1 MMQLLPDIED
11 YPERVP
17 EGITDWDARI
27 LRVLSQLDPRHLFRR
42 DWGGDH
48 GFARAVRTELAA
60 LEAGTPGLRLR
71 DKALRLRRSVR
82 RGRVAD
88 AALVPVLA
96 EVCAAA
102 SRVLGKMPFD
112 VQIVVVRSLFD
123 GDIAEMGTGEGKS
136 LTAAIGAATLA
147 LSGRR
152 VHVMTVNDYLAARD
166 AETFGPLFT
175 ELGLTVGCVD
185 DKTPPDGRNAIYR
198 ADVVFSAAK
207 NILFDYL
214 RDQTGPTAPD
224 LRGLGRKLLSLRAGD
239 RPSGGASILQG
250 LDAVIVDEADSV
262 LIDQAATPFILS
274 AGEAALGG
282 LDTPTL
288 RHVLDMARALR
299 EGRDFRRSEAL
310 RRVILTDA
318 GRDLLAARAVGAQG
332 LAAVAPVRDH
342 LAAQA
347 LVALHMLERD
357 RDYLLTDKGLA
368 IIDES
373 TGRLM
378 PDRQWSEGLH
388 QFVELK
394 EGLEPSEI
402 RTTLGRITFQRFF
415 PRYRHIC
422 GMTGTARAA
431 ARELSEIYGL
441 RVRRILPRRP
451 DIRVWT
457 PVRILPTLEAKW
469 QAVAELAA
477 GLQAKGAPVLIGTRT
492 LAASQACSA
501 ALSALG
507 LAHDLLTAEHVAQ
520 EAEIV
525 ARAGEVGRITVATN
539 MAGRGTDILLS
550 DAARMAGGLQVILT
564 ELHGNS
570 RIDRQLC
577 GRCGRQGDPG
587 TVHRLLSLGDDLL
600 ETEGPLS
607 RLSLRLL
614 LAGGGM
620 LGGARLGTALCHL
633 GMRLLQGRQTRRA
646 ERARALLAKQE
657 RLRERQLAL
666 SGRLE

>member
-1 MMQLLPDIED
+1 MTIRILPDIED
-11 YPERVP
+11 YPERATP
-17 EGITDWDARI
+17 SFTDWDARI
-27 LRVLSQLDPRHLFRR
+27 LRLLSRLDPRRVTRR
-42 DWGGDH
+42 PWGGEH
-48 GFARAVRTELAA
+48 AFARAVSVQSETIRA
-60 LEAGTPGLRLR
+60 LPFDPARLR
-71 DKALRLRRSVR
+71 EKALRLRRAAR
-82 RGRVAD
+82 LGRVSD
-88 AALVPVLA
+88 AVLVPVLA
-96 EVCAAA
+96 EVCETA
-102 SRVLGKMPFD
+102 SRVLGKRPFD
-112 VQIVVVRSLFD
+112 VQIVVVRALFD
-123 GDIAEMGTGEGKS
+123 GEIAEMGTGEGKS

-152 VHVMTVNDYLAARD
+152 VHVMTVNDYLARRD
-166 AETFGPLFT
+166 AETFGPLFAA
-175 ELGLTVGCVD
+175 LGLSVGAITGD
-185 DKTPPDGRNAIYR
+185 TPMEGRNAIYR
-198 ADVVFSAAK
+198 TDVVFSAAK

-214 RDQTGPTAPD
+214 RDKTGPDAAD
-224 LRGLGRKLLSLRAGD
+224 LHGLPRKLLKLSRGDGAGQ
-239 RPSGGASILQG
+239 AAILQG

-282 LDTPTL
+282 LDTATL
-288 RHVLDMARALR
+288 IRILDLARGLR
-299 EGRDFRRSEAL
+299 EGSDFRRSEAL
-310 RRVILTDA
+310 RRVNLTDA
-318 GRDLLAARAVGAQG
+318 GRLRLAAQATGDAG
-332 LAAVAPVRDH
+332 LVAVAPVREH

-347 LVALHMLERD
+347 LVALHMLERN
-357 RDYLLTDKGLA
+357 RDYVLTDEGLA

-415 PRYRHIC
+415 PRYRLVC

-431 ARELSEIYGL
+431 ARELWEVYGL

-451 DIRVWT
+451 DIRLW
-457 PVRILPTLEAKW
+457 PKIRILPDAAAKW
-469 QAVAELAA
+469 AEVAALAWELS
-477 GLQAKGAPVLIGTRT
+477 QRGAPVLIGTRS
-492 LAASQACSA
+492 LAASKACSA
-501 ALSALG
+501 TLHVLDLPHA
-507 LAHDLLTAEHVAQ
+507 LLTAEHVAE

-525 ARAGEVGRITVATN
+525 SEAGQAGRITVATN

-550 DAARMAGGLQVILT
+550 DTARAAGGLHVILT

-587 TVHRLLSLGDDLL
+587 VVHRVLSLQD
-600 ETEGPLS
+600 EIVTSEGPLAVAALGWLL
-607 RLSLRLL
+607 RFGGERACHAGMVVLQSL
-614 LAGGGM
+614 
-620 LGGARLGTALCHL
+620 
-633 GMRLLQGRQTRRA
+633 QTRRA
-646 ERARALLAKQE
+646 ERSRADLARQE
-657 RLRERQLAL
+657 RQRERQLAL

>member
-1 MMQLLPDIED
+1 MQNLLPEIEE
-11 YPERVP
+11 YPERIP
-17 EGITDWDARI
+17 LGITDWDARI
-27 LRVLSQLDPRHLFRR
+27 LRVLTQMDPRHLFRR
-42 DWGGDH
+42 SWGGAH
-48 GFARAVRTELAA
+48 PFAARVRAELAG
-60 LEAGTPGLRLR
+60 LEQQPFSPERLR

-88 AALVPVLA
+88 AVLVPVLA

-102 SRVLGKMPFD
+102 ARVLDKMPFD
-112 VQIVVVRSLFD
+112 VQIVVIRSLFN
-123 GDIAEMGTGEGKS
+123 GEIAEMGTGEGKS
-136 LTAAIGAATLA
+136 LTGAIGAATLA

-175 ELGLTVGCVD
+175 ELGLTFSSID
-185 DKTPPDGRNAIYR
+185 EKTPPDGRHGIYR

-214 RDQTGPTAPD
+214 RDQTGPTADD
-224 LRGLGRKLLSLRAGD
+224 LRGLGRKLLSLR
-239 RPSGGASILQG
+239 GGAGGQPVSILQG

-274 AGEAALGG
+274 AGEAILGG
-282 LDTPTL
+282 LDTLTL
-288 RHVLDMARALR
+288 RQMLDMAGTLR
-299 EGRDFRRSEAL
+299 EIRDYRKSEAL
-310 RRVILTDA
+310 RRVVLTDE
-318 GRDLLAARAVGAQG
+318 GRDRLAALAVGAQG
-332 LAAVAPVRDH
+332 LAAVGPVRNH

-357 RDYLLTDKGLA
+357 RDYMLTEKGLA

-441 RVRRILPRRP
+441 SVRRILPRRP
-451 DIRVWT
+451 DQRCWQ
-457 PVRILPTLEAKW
+457 PVRILPDLDAKW

-477 GLQAKGAPVLIGTRT
+477 SLQARGAPLLIGTRT

-501 ALSALG
+501 ALQARG
-507 LAHDLLTAEHVAQ
+507 LAHDLLTAEHVAE
-520 EAEIV
+520 EAAIV
-525 ARAGEVGRITVATN
+525 ARAGEAARITVATN
-539 MAGRGTDILLS
+539 MAGRGTDIILS
-550 DAARMAGGLQVILT
+550 DEARAAGGLQVVLT

-587 TVHRLLSLGDDLL
+587 TVHRVLSLGDHLL
-600 ETEGPLS
+600 LTEGSVSALLL
-607 RLSLRLL
+607 RVGLRL
-614 LAGGGM
+614 GM
-620 LGGARLGTALCHL
+620 LGLCHS

-646 ERARALLAKQE
+646 ERGRAQLARQE
-657 RLRERQLAL
+657 RMRERQLAL

>member
-1 MMQLLPDIED
+1 MHTLLPEIED
-11 YPERVP
+11 YPERQP
-17 EGITDWDARI
+17 LGITDWDARI
-27 LRVLSQLDPRHLFRR
+27 LRVLSQMDPRHLFRR
-42 DWGGDH
+42 AWGGKH
-48 GFARAVRTELAA
+48 PFAARVRAELAA
-60 LEAGTPGLRLR
+60 LEGQPFVPERLR
-71 DKALRLRRSVR
+71 DKALRLRRAAR

-88 AALVPVLA
+88 AVLIPVLA
-96 EVCAAA
+96 EVCAASA
-102 SRVLGKMPFD
+102 RVLGKMPFD
-112 VQIVVVRSLFD
+112 VQIVVIRSLFN
-123 GDIAEMGTGEGKS
+123 GEIAEMGTGEGKS
-136 LTAAIGAATLA
+136 LTAAVGAATLA

-166 AETFGPLFT
+166 GETFGPRFT
-175 ELGLTVGCVD
+175 ALGLTVSFID
-185 DKTPPDGRNAIYR
+185 DKTPPDGRNGIYR

-214 RDQTGPTAPD
+214 RDQTGPTAAD
-224 LRGLGRKLLSLRAGD
+224 LRGLGRKLLSLRGGAGGQ
-239 RPSGGASILQG
+239 PASILQG

-274 AGEAALGG
+274 AGEAILGG

-288 RHVLDMARALR
+288 RQMLEMSKTLR
-299 EGRDFRRSEAL
+299 ETRDYMKSEAL
-310 RRVILTDA
+310 RRVVLTDE
-318 GRDLLAARAVGAQG
+318 GRDRLAALAVGGQG
-332 LAAVAPVRDH
+332 LVAVAPVRNH

-357 RDYLLTDKGLA
+357 RDYMLTEKGLA

-394 EGLEPSEI
+394 EELEPSEI

-441 RVRRILPRRP
+441 SVRRILPRRP
-451 DIRVWT
+451 DQKRWE
-457 PVRILPTLEAKW
+457 PVRILPDIDAKW
-469 QAVAELAA
+469 RAVADLAA

-501 ALSALG
+501 ALQALG
-507 LAHDLLTAEHVAQ
+507 LAHDLLTAEHVEE
-520 EAEIV
+520 EAAIV
-525 ARAGEVGRITVATN
+525 ARAGESGRITVATN
-539 MAGRGTDILLS
+539 MAGRGTDIILS
-550 DAARMAGGLQVILT
+550 DAARTAGGLQVVLT

-587 TVHRLLSLGDDLL
+587 TVHRILSLGDDLL
-600 ETEGPLS
+600 LTEGPLS
-607 RLSLRLL
+607 AVLLRLTL
-614 LAGGGM
+614 RAGM
-620 LGGARLGTALCHL
+620 PALCHQ

-646 ERARALLAKQE
+646 ERGRATLAKQE
-657 RLRERQLAL
+657 RSRERQLAL